1 MKIKKT
7 TPFLLAFLGCA
18 AGLLPACNKDDR
30 TEAVENTKAA
40 AKDAAVA
47 VKDTAVDTWDSIKD
61 YTYEKRVDFADH
73 LDRMA
78 AKRDTEVAAL
88 NAKAVHMSDEAAIA
102 REKAKQDYAD
112 ARAYLQ
118 TQTDHLRTVTSDT
131 WDDAKEKTSEA
142 WKRVQAAYEKLKNSS
157 AG

>member
-1 MKIKKT
+1 MKT
-7 TPFLLAFLGCA
+7 TPLLLTLLGCA
-18 AGLLPACNKDDR
+18 AMLLPACNKNDR
-30 TEAVENTKAA
+30 AEAVENTQAA

-61 YTYEKRVDFADH
+61 YTYEKRADFADH

-88 NAKAVHMSDEAAIA
+88 NTKAVHLSDEAAIA
-102 REKAKQDYAD
+102 REKARQDYAD
-112 ARAYLQ
+112 ARAYLK
-118 TQTDHLRTVTSDT
+118 TQTDHLRTVTSDM
-131 WDDAKEKTSEA
+131 WDDAKEKTSQA
-142 WKRVQAAYEKLKNSS
+142 WKRVQAAYEKVKDSS